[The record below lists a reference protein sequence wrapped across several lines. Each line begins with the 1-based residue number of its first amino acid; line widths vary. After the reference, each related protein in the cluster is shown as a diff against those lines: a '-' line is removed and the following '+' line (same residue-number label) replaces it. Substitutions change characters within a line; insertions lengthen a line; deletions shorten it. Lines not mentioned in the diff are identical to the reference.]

1 MRVLFVCLG
10 NICRSPTAEAVF
22 RTIVSEA
29 DLEDRV
35 EIDSCGLIDHHAGNP
50 PDARQSAAAARRGH
64 DLSSIRSRRIEP
76 RDFERFDLVL
86 GMDDDVVASLREQ
99 APAAHLERV
108 MHFLGLD
115 DPGAQRE
122 VPDPYYG
129 GPDGFDEVIDLVEEG
144 SRVLLERVRQGLG
157 PA

>member
-22 RTIVSEA
+22 RTTLREA
-29 DLEDRV
+29 GLETCV
-35 EIDSCGLIDHHAGNP
+35 EVDSCGLIDFHAGNP
-50 PDARQSAAAARRGH
+50 PDTRQTAAAARRGH
-64 DLSSIRSRRIEP
+64 DLSPIRSRKIEP

-99 APAAHLERV
+99 APAAHQERV

-115 DPGAQRE
+115 EPGAQRE

-144 SRVLLERVRQGLG
+144 SSVLLERVRRGLG
-157 PA
+157 SA